1 MNSSEGEKKTNRKDL
16 AWKYGTEAP
25 LPPNSKRTYCY
36 ITCKFCN
43 KVIKGGVRRLKD
55 HLGGTRRNAAP
66 CPNVPKEVKDEMIV
80 YMKSFNDK
88 KRASQKMFDERVN
101 STSYFG
107 APTVATEDVN
117 SCPSYSVSG
126 PQPRGPMDRWLKTSE
141 GSGDVEK
148 GKDLQTM
155 TPISLKEQRNKVCLD
170 IGRFFFEN
178 GIAFNVARSPTFI
191 NMLRSVRDYGHGFK
205 VSSMHE
211 MRTWILE
218 EEYNTTTKIVDEIK
232 KNWPQTRVSILSDG
246 WTDTRN
252 RSLINFLVNNP
263 YGTVFLKCID
273 ASEYIKDDDLL
284 FKLLND
290 IVEEVREHLVVQVVT
305 DNASAYKAAG
315 EKLMSKRKQLYWTP
329 CAAHCVDLMLE
340 KIGELP
346 QHKTALLKAKK
357 SNLMRKFT
365 KNEIV
370 RPAVTRFA
378 TAYLTLDS
386 LFGMKE
392 DLQRMFVSKKWA
404 GSRWANKAEGKEIKK
419 IIMDDRVFWPS
430 LEYALKTTKPL
441 VHVLR
446 TVDGEKEPAMPYIYG
461 AMDVAKEQI
470 AKNLNNE
477 VGSYKEIWKII
488 DEKWDNQ
495 LHRDL
500 HAAAYFLNPRC
511 KWDDNFSRHPEL
523 MCGFYSVMERIIPNS
538 EDFAATEEQMQE
550 YRNKIGFFGMKAA
563 QLSYKTRPPFKI
575 LSLTCSASACE
586 RNWSTFNQVHT
597 KRRNCLSTKK
607 LNTLVYIMY
616 NKRLKHKY
624 STAQSRKEDVDP
636 LALEAEDLSSDDEWV
651 ANPNDDNEEEE
662 DQLDEEPQACGSKR
676 GRGKRASRK
685 G

>member
-1 MNSSEGEKKTNRKDL
+1 
-16 AWKYGTEAP
+16 
-25 LPPNSKRTYCY
+25 
-36 ITCKFCN
+36 
-43 KVIKGGVRRLKD
+43 
-55 HLGGTRRNAAP
+55 
-66 CPNVPKEVKDEMIV
+66 
-80 YMKSFNDK
+80 
-88 KRASQKMFDERVN
+88 
-101 STSYFG
+101 
-107 APTVATEDVN
+107 
-117 SCPSYSVSG
+117 
-126 PQPRGPMDRWLKTSE
+126 
-141 GSGDVEK
+141 
-148 GKDLQTM
+148 
-155 TPISLKEQRNKVCLD
+155 
-170 IGRFFFEN
+170 
-178 GIAFNVARSPTFI
+178 
-191 NMLRSVRDYGHGFK
+191 
-205 VSSMHE
+205 
-211 MRTWILE
+211 
-218 EEYNTTTKIVDEIK
+218 
-232 KNWPQTRVSILSDG
+232 
-246 WTDTRN
+246 
-252 RSLINFLVNNP
+252 
-263 YGTVFLKCID
+263 
-273 ASEYIKDDDLL
+273 
-284 FKLLND
+284 
-290 IVEEVREHLVVQVVT
+290 
-305 DNASAYKAAG
+305 
-315 EKLMSKRKQLYWTP
+315 MSKRKQLYWTP

-357 SNLMRKFT
+357 VSNYIYNHGWVLSLMRKFT

-404 GSRWANKAEGKEIKK
+404 GSRWANKVEGKEIKK

-461 AMDVAKEQI
+461 AMDAAKEQI

-500 HAAAYFLNPRC
+500 HAAAYFLNPRY
-511 KWDDNFSRHPEL
+511 KWDDNFSRHPEV
-523 MCGFYSVMERIIPNS
+523 MRGFYSVMERMIPNS
-538 EDFAATEEQMQE
+538 EDFATTEEQMQE
-550 YRNKIGFFGMKAA
+550 YESSLTLIQDTSSFVPKAREFA
-563 QLSYKTRPPFKI
+563 VKI

-597 KRRNCLSTKK
+597 KRRNRLSTKK

-624 STAQSRKEDVDP
+624 LIAQSRKEDVDP
-636 LALEAEDLSSDDEWV
+636 LALEAKDLSSDDEWV

-685 G
+685 YGFQLIDEEDDWEEDESQEEEDDRAINYDDDSMTANSSD